1 MEYVR
6 IVVSKIPH
14 KYVYFVCEQQQ
25 SNGKLFLILFLVW
38 WGKTHPIHNNSC
50 LGARLVSQYKCT
62 AKKCW
67 TLVQMIIPQPSF
79 PSCEHFFEICYSL
92 VNRKKNGFLILI
104 LQFKVCIYLSF
115 LCVWVPMA
123 LSYST
128 PHTYI
133 HRTRALCVNSRE
145 KNRVNSKKKYLPAS
159 WMKVCIRTIYWY
171 TLYICT

>member
-14 KYVYFVCEQQQ
+14 KNVYFVCEQQQ

-38 WGKTHPIHNNSC
+38 WGKTHPIHNNLC

-92 VNRKKNGFLILI
+92 VNRKKM
-104 LQFKVCIYLSF
+104 VSSF
-115 LCVWVPMA
+115 LFFSLKCAYIYRFYVCEWRW
-123 LSYST
+123 LYHIQLRI
-128 PHTYI
+128 HTYI
-133 HRTRALCVNSRE
+133 ERAHSAWILEKRTE
-145 KNRVNSKKKYLPAS
+145 
-159 WMKVCIRTIYWY
+159 
-171 TLYICT
+171 